1 MTRICPHCN
10 VSSHFTGVWDDRL
23 DEHGDPG
30 DALVRFCEVCD
41 NCDRPVCGAYLDCYG
56 IDDGYFI
63 DDSPSV
69 WPVAVVHKSY
79 PDVPGAIAA
88 AASEAHQAL
97 GANAPR
103 ACTAMA
109 RAAVEATAKERGI
122 TKGNLESKIDQ
133 LAKDDHISEA
143 MRLAAH
149 EIRFA
154 GNEAAH
160 GDLVD
165 EPITVDDA
173 AEIVDLM
180 DAILE
185 RVYQEPAKVAR
196 VRASREA
203 RQKPK
208 EPSEAS
214 G

>member
-1 MTRICPHCN
+1 MTRVCPHCN
-10 VSSHFTGVWDDRL
+10 VSSHFTRWWNDRL
-23 DEHGDPG
+23 EWGDQG
-30 DALVRFCEVCD
+30 VDIVRFCEVCD
-41 NCDRPVCGAYLDCYG
+41 NCEMPVCGTYLP
-56 IDDGYFI
+56 DDE
-63 DDSPSV
+63 PPLV
-69 WPVAVVHKSY
+69 WPIAVMRKSY
-79 PDVPGAIAA
+79 PDVPDAIAT

-97 GANAPR
+97 GAQAPR
-103 ACTAMA
+103 ASVAMA
-109 RAAVEATAKERGI
+109 RATVEATAKQRGI

-133 LAKDDHISEA
+133 LAKDGHISEA

-149 EIRFA
+149 EVRLA
-154 GNEAAH
+154 GNEVAH

-173 AEIVDLM
+173 AEIAELM

-203 RQKPK
+203 RHKHDVL
-208 EPSEAS
+208 SEAA

>member
-1 MTRICPHCN
+1 MTRVCPHCN
-10 VSSHFTGVWDDRL
+10 VSSHFTTMWSDNWDEFSDP
-23 DEHGDPG
+23 DEQ
-30 DALVRFCEVCD
+30 LMRFCEVCD
-41 NCDRPVCGAYLDCYG
+41 NCNKPICGIYAAADDRPLVW
-56 IDDGYFI
+56 
-63 DDSPSV
+63 PSV
-69 WPVAVVHKSY
+69 VTRKSY
-79 PDVPGAIAA
+79 PDMPEAIAV

-97 GANAPR
+97 GADAPR
-103 ACTAMA
+103 ASVAMA
-109 RAAVEATAKERGI
+109 RATVEATAKERGI
-122 TKGNLESKIDQ
+122 SKGNLESKIDQ
-133 LAKDDHISEA
+133 LAKDGHISEA

-154 GNEAAH
+154 GNEVAH

-185 RVYQEPAKVAR
+185 RVYQEPAKVGR

-203 RQKPK
+203 RQKR
-208 EPSEAS
+208 EVQGEAA